1 MEPLEGSDDV
11 IKRLRLT
18 NKEIGVAERAAQL
31 IGEYRRNHRGSWSG
45 PTADTLVK
53 DEVKDIPRQIHILS
67 LACLMERES
76 RDDEDS

>member
-1 MEPLEGSDDV
+1 MEQLEGSDDV
-11 IKRLRLT
+11 IKRLGLT
-18 NKEIGVAERAAQL
+18 NEEIGVAERAAKL
-31 IGEYRRNHRGSWSG
+31 IGDYRRNHRGSWSG

-76 RDDEDS
+76 RNEDS